1 MRNLLLVVALA
12 AFGACGVKR
21 VPQTILENLPYEA
34 KIELLESENDLA
46 LAVDRLDE
54 ARAEVARTR
63 EQIRRAKDRYSAAK
77 SEVNAAADALSKDVA
92 ELAVVESDARVEWLR
107 ARQRV
112 NVREE
117 SLADQNM
124 TCALARHEQ
133 SRLTA
138 ARKAK
143 LEGSEDYDPATF
155 DQQVKDCDADY
166 AALKEKLKET
176 NTEADAVRAER
187 EFSAFQ
193 PSAGSLRTASSSDRL
208 AAQPFGAMGVSRSA
222 AYGCASCSPR
232 SRVAVV
238 VSRRTMMRWKNVVFG
253 MLMYR
258 PSRVRSVVKK
268 NERSMTC
275 PSSAS
280 GGNEISSPMRNGR
293 VTRMRM
299 VHRMFE
305 SVLHSAMKPVAM
317 SAAVPASTVN
327 KSTSVK

>member
-12 AFGACGVKR
+12 ALGACGVKR

-77 SEVNAAADALSKDVA
+77 SEVSAAADALSKEVA

-143 LEGSEDYDPATF
+143 LEGSEDYDPAVF
-155 DQQVKDCDADY
+155 DLQVKDCDADY

-176 NTEADAVRAER
+176 NTEADAVRAEW
-187 EFSAFQ
+187 EKA
-193 PSAGSLRTASSSDRL
+193 
-208 AAQPFGAMGVSRSA
+208 RSA
-222 AYGCASCSPR
+222 LAKKTFDARASPF
-232 SRVAVV
+232 V
-238 VSRRTMMRWKNVVFG
+238 
-253 MLMYR
+253 
-258 PSRVRSVVKK
+258 
-268 NERSMTC
+268 E
-275 PSSAS
+275 
-280 GGNEISSPMRNGR
+280 
-293 VTRMRM
+293 
-299 VHRMFE
+299 
-305 SVLHSAMKPVAM
+305 
-317 SAAVPASTVN
+317 
-327 KSTSVK
+327 